1 MTAIIAIALAC
12 AATATGALWAAGHT
26 ILNARDASKGNR

>member
-26 ILNARDASKGNR
+26 YLNLKQGDR